1 MCQPKSTRTNVP
13 KRTMTSLKEDLYK
26 FHMNGG
32 NVRDVKEFNNVIYRN
47 LFDVTIGQANS
58 FL

>member
-1 MCQPKSTRTNVP
+1 
-13 KRTMTSLKEDLYK
+13 MTSLKEDLYK

-47 LFDVTIGQANS
+47 LFDVPIGQANS